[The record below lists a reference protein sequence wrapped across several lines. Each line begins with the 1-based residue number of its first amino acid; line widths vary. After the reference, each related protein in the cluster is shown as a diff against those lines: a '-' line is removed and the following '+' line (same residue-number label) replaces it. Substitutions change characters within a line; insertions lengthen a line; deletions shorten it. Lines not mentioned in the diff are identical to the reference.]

1 MSDTDSTLAQDTDE
15 ALALQRKIERQEG
28 EGQSLIQT
36 PEDIRKA
43 ELLRKVE
50 DSGA

>member
-1 MSDTDSTLAQDTDE
+1 MSDTDPALTQDSDE
-15 ALALQRKIERQEG
+15 TLALQRKIERQEG
-28 EGQSLIQT
+28 EGPSLIRT